1 MVQITNEEAY
11 ALTMAKPPERDMR
24 MDLLR
29 ASVRLQIPLG
39 RSDVLRKIGP
49 LLRGLA
55 TDLEFAAQRQGI
67 DEYERLRSAQDAV
80 KATERR
86 IREMAGGDTVAHP
99 NGTYA
104 KGERE

>member
-11 ALTMAKPPERDMR
+11 ALTMGKPRDPR

-29 ASVRLQIPLG
+29 ASVRLHIPLG
-39 RSDVLRKIGP
+39 RSDVLRKIAP

-55 TDLEFAAQRQGI
+55 EQFEFAAHRQGV

-80 KATERR
+80 KTIERR
-86 IREMAGGDTVAHP
+86 IRELAGGNVVAHP